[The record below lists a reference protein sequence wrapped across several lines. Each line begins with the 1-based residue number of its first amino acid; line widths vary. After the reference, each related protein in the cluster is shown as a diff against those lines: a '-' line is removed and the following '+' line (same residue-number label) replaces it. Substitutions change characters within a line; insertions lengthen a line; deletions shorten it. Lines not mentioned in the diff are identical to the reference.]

1 MSLNILNEKKKE
13 EFFNALKVVH
23 SYYEQLNLGRLN
35 FGDLTIDK
43 KAKISEVLSFI
54 TLFKSMIVSTKLIRI
69 GSKGDGGYLIPDDFK
84 EVKFC
89 FSPGINEIV
98 NFENDLAEKFGI
110 KSFMIDG
117 SIKKPPLSN
126 NLFKFKCLNLG
137 SKNDK
142 YTTTL
147 SNWIKNSVDKKE
159 TEMILQMDIEG
170 SEYEVLIE
178 TSIETL
184 SRFRAI
190 IIEFHGLNN
199 LFEQFYLKVI
209 ASIFNKLGTH
219 FSIAHCHPNNC
230 CGEVK
235 VENITVPRVLEITFI
250 RNDRIK
256 YVSEMNPFT
265 LPHHLDEKNV
275 KKNPDLLMPEIW
287 WK

>member
-1 MSLNILNEKKKE
+1 MQFGLNIFDRIIRKYLFIKGFVAGPLVDKQR
-13 EFFNALKVVH
+13 VV
-23 SYYEQLNLGRLN
+23 
-35 FGDLTIDK
+35 DLIK
-43 KAKISEVLSFI
+43 
-54 TLFKSMIVSTKLIRI
+54 TLQPWDTDLELIRL
-69 GSKGDGGYLIPDDFK
+69 GPNKDGGYLVPNDLKNI
-84 EVKFC
+84 EAC
-89 FSPGINEIV
+89 FSPGVGNEIGFEKACLENNMKIYLADATV
-98 NFENDLAEKFGI
+98 GEPDLNGTKFNF
-110 KSFMIDG
+110 
-117 SIKKPPLSN
+117 IKKNIGVISN
-126 NLFKFKCLNLG
+126 NNNITIDDWINS
-137 SKNDK
+137 SK
-142 YTTTL
+142 L
-147 SNWIKNSVDKKE
+147 KKDSDLL
-159 TEMILQMDIEG
+159 LQMDIEG

-265 LPHHLDEKNV
+265 LPHHLDEKNI
-275 KKNPDLLMPEIW
+275 KKNPDLIMPEIW